1 MHADLDRRAGS
12 GKTTAILRE
21 IAALSEKER
30 DGRFCRARAELH
42 LMERR
47 LAAATHNHGART
59 AEVLT
64 FSRLADRVFSEVGG
78 LVQQMLTPAGQL
90 LTLQEAARRVQGGLS
105 AWKGLADKPELLQE
119 ALRLID
125 ECKTCAVA
133 PETLFAA
140 AEESEDAVLAE
151 KLSDLAQILT
161 AYERLCEESL
171 PDPRDRLTHLRD
183 RLAESHTLDGAAVYL
198 DGFLGFTVQES
209 AVVDAM
215 LAAGVPLSAAVTAIR
230 ITRRFSLPAVK
241 QCRN

>member
-1 MHADLDRRAGS
+1 M
-12 GKTTAILRE
+12 
-21 IAALSEKER
+21 
-30 DGRFCRARAELH
+30 CRA
-42 LMERR
+42 
-47 LAAATHNHGART
+47 
-59 AEVLT
+59 
-64 FSRLADRVFSEVGG
+64 
-78 LVQQMLTPAGQL
+78 
-90 LTLQEAARRVQGGLS
+90 GLS

-161 AYERLCEESL
+161 AYERLCDESL

-215 LAAGVPLSAAVTAIR
+215 LAAGVPLSAAVTCDTDYPEIFLTGCKTVQKLTRMAKHHNQTVER
-230 ITRRFSLPAVK
+230 IELGESKVARPEGLAALERESLLAGAHPAGERSRRSFV
-241 QCRN
+241 RGGFTV